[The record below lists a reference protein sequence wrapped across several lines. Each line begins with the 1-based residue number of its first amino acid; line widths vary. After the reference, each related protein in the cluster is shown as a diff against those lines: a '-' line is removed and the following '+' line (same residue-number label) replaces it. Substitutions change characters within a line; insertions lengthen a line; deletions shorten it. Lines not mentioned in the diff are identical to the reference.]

1 MSPESEVK
9 NQESLADKQREKE
22 TRPKYKISGKYILP
36 ETKTKNNKN
45 KRIVRKEKDAR
56 KVHCAIKDFV
66 EKYVK

>member
-56 KVHCAIKDFV
+56 KVYCAIKDFV
-66 EKYVK
+66 GKYVK